1 MPIPKVSGET
11 EQEYVSK
18 CIPAIID
25 EYGQEQAAAICYSTY
40 RKETMSL
47 QEENEIDALPE
58 PKEGEEREKYI
69 MRCIPEIYHQGGK
82 YDQRVAISMCSSKY
96 ENSGVQLKS
105 DKPLSLEAK
114 IANKINQFTKYRGI
128 NLAEDGGLEGAC
140 WDGYEA
146 IGTKILDG
154 REVPNCVPI
163 KE

>member
-40 RKETMSL
+40 RKEVGM
-47 QEENEIDALPE
+47 
-58 PKEGEEREKYI
+58 
-69 MRCIPEIYHQGGK
+69 GG
-82 YDQRVAISMCSSKY
+82 DRLVAS
-96 ENSGVQLKS
+96 
-105 DKPLSLEAK
+105 
-114 IANKINQFTKYRGI
+114 KINQLSKYKGI
-128 NLAEDGGLEGAC
+128 YLAEGGLEDAC
-140 WDGYEA
+140 WEGYEP

>member
-40 RKETMSL
+40 RTEVGMS
-47 QEENEIDALPE
+47 
-58 PKEGEEREKYI
+58 GERL
-69 MRCIPEIYHQGGK
+69 
-82 YDQRVAISMCSSKY
+82 VAS
-96 ENSGVQLKS
+96 
-105 DKPLSLEAK
+105 
-114 IANKINQFTKYRGI
+114 KINQLSKYKGI
-128 NLAEDGGLEGAC
+128 NLAEGGLEDAC
-140 WDGYEA
+140 WEGYEP

-163 KE
+163 K